1 MAYHQS
7 APFLAIRKDPP
18 ITADENN
25 RRFENILQLMV
36 NTCDDGSAPLIR
48 ENGKPWSTWRL
59 HQHLCYWVKRYPGDR
74 GTQQFEDL
82 VISVLER
89 FAYSTSRSHYLGDY

>member
-1 MAYHQS
+1 MNT
-7 APFLAIRKDPP
+7 
-18 ITADENN
+18 TADENN

-48 ENGKPWSTWRL
+48 EERMENPGRHGDYTNI
-59 HQHLCYWVKRYPGDR
+59 CYWMKRHPGDR
-74 GTQQFEDL
+74 GTQLFEDL

-89 FAYSTSRSHYLGDY
+89 FAYSTYLAQPLFR

>member
-48 ENGKPWSTWRL
+48 EERMEN
-59 HQHLCYWVKRYPGDR
+59 PG
-74 GTQQFEDL
+74 
-82 VISVLER
+82 
-89 FAYSTSRSHYLGDY
+89 